1 MGRLFERADETGPGG
16 RIPAGETEEADH
28 AYLVRAELPGM
39 KRHDV
44 NVELRGH
51 ELYITR
57 EAEQEEGGGGAVP
70 SGQARSVPAYPGTP
84 ARRRSTP
91 S

>member
-57 EAEQEEGGGGAVP
+57 EAKQEEGGGRRRRCGAVRA
-70 SGQARSVPAYPGTP
+70 SS
-84 ARRRSTP
+84 
-91 S
+91 